1 MQTTFGPM
9 HYREFVQEVEQA
21 PVSHERDQNIVQ
33 FAYISIEGCQS
44 LSKRQ
49 TLYASGS

>member
-1 MQTTFGPM
+1 M
-9 HYREFVQEVEQA
+9 HYRKFVQEVEQA
-21 PVSHERDQNIVQ
+21 PVSHERDQSVVRL
-33 FAYISIEGCQS
+33 AYIPIEGCQS